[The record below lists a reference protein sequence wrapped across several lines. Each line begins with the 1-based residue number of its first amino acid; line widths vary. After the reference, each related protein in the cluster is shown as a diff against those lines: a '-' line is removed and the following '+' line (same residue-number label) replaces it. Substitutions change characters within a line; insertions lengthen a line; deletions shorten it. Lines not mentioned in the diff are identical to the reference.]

1 MSAYALQELALYVCA
16 CVHAGDK
23 EHGRDE
29 QPAAAAAGGGGGGG
43 GYMVLGC

>member
-1 MSAYALQELALYVCA
+1 MDRRFPCLLTPCRSLYVRA

-29 QPAAAAAGGGGGGG
+29 QPAAAAAAGGGGGGG
-43 GYMVLGC
+43 